1 MSDNQSEHD
10 TILSI
15 ILSQHRNSLVQL
27 KPSARD
33 EYIKVHAEV
42 WPGVLA
48 AIARAHI
55 VDYSIYY
62 YEPLQLLVAHF
73 KYVGDDYAAD
83 MKTIAEDAETQ
94 RWWKLTDG
102 MQESFNDGAEGSGKD
117 VPWWTVS
124 RLL

>member
-1 MSDNQSEHD
+1 MTSTSPPKRVCQ
-10 TILSI
+10 I
-15 ILSQHRNSLVQL
+15 IKL

-55 VDYSIYY
+55 VDYSIHY

-83 MKTIAEDAETQ
+83 MKTISEDAETQ

-102 MQESFNDGAEGSGKD
+102 MQESFNVGAEGSGKD
-117 VPWWTVS
+117 VPWWTDLPEVFRFDGENS
-124 RLL
+124 S